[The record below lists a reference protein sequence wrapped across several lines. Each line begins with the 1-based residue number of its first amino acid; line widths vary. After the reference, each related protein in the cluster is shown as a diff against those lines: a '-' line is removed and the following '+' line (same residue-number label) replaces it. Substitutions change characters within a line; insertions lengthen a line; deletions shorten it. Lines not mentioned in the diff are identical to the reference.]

1 MPGVLLSADS
11 VSKSFSGVIALRGVS
26 FDIQAGEVHA
36 LVGENGAGKSTLIK
50 VMTGAEV
57 PDSGLLTVGARP
69 YERIEPAAAHAL
81 GIAVVHQQ
89 PALFPHLTIAENLAI
104 GVEHTGLWRRVN
116 WQGRRQRAHDLLARI
131 GASLDPDRLV
141 ETLTMPEQ
149 QLVEIARALGA
160 DARILVMDEPT
171 ASLTTREV
179 GLLLEVVRRLRSDG
193 VGIVYVTHRLDEVF
207 AIADRITVLRDGK
220 SVTTLAARDATVD
233 GLIKSMVGRE
243 VSSGFSK
250 RAVEHGETV
259 LELRRLSSSQ
269 GGIRDI
275 SLTVRRGEILGLA
288 GLVGS
293 GRTQLAEAIF
303 GLRQVNAGEILVD
316 GQIARVRSP
325 ADSIGMGIAYVPE
338 DRRRHG
344 VIGDMSVAANS
355 SLASLRS
362 IANAGWLDFD
372 AERRLADLYM
382 KQLGIVAPS
391 VDALAGSLSGG
402 NQQKV
407 SLARWLATSP
417 RVLILDE
424 PTQGVDVASKAEIH
438 RIVQELARGGLAVVL
453 ISSDLPEVLGLS
465 DRVAVMRGGTVA
477 GVLAREEATEQSVL
491 TLAFEPLAVAKG
503 A

>member
-1 MPGVLLSADS
+1 VAGVLLSADS

-26 FDIQAGEVHA
+26 FDVHAGEVHA

-50 VMTGAEV
+50 VMTGAEA

-69 YERIEPAAAHAL
+69 YERIDPAAAHAL

-89 PALFPHLTIAENLAI
+89 PSLFPHLTIAENLAI
-104 GVEHTGLWRRVN
+104 GVEHMGPLRRVN
-116 WQGRRQRAHDLLARI
+116 WQGRRQRAHDLLARV

-171 ASLTTREV
+171 SSLTTREV
-179 GLLLEVVRRLRSDG
+179 DLLLEVVRRLRSGG
-193 VGIVYVTHRLDEVF
+193 VGIVYVTHRLEEVF
-207 AIADRITVLRDGK
+207 QVADRITVLRDGK
-220 SVTTLAARDATVD
+220 SVTTLAAGDATVD
-233 GLIKSMVGRE
+233 GLIKSMVGRDL
-243 VSSGFSK
+243 SSGISK

-269 GGIRDI
+269 AGIRDI

-303 GLRQVNAGEILVD
+303 GLRQVDAGEILVD
-316 GQIARVRSP
+316 GRIARVRSP
-325 ADSIGMGIAYVPE
+325 ADAIRMGIAYVPE

-344 VIGDMSVAANS
+344 VIGDMSVAANN

-372 AERRLADLYM
+372 AEQRLADRYM
-382 KQLGIVAPS
+382 NQLGIVAPS

-438 RIVQELARGGLAVVL
+438 RIVQDLAEGGLAVVM

-465 DRVAVMRGGTVA
+465 DRVAVMRGGIVA
-477 GVLAREEATEQSVL
+477 GVLSREEATEQSVL
-491 TLAFEPLAVAKG
+491 TLAFEPAKELRP
-503 A
+503 